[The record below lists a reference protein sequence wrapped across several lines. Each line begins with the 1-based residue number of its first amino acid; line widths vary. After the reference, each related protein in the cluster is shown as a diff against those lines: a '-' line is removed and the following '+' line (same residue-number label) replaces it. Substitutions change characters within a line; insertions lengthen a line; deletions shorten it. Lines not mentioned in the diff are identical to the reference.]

1 MQNTELRRRARP
13 VLDALRTLALQ
24 GRTPVLGLRKKSC
37 PYHSWDT
44 VQEDPATAPGWTP
57 FAPGDAIGGVEAHYC
72 FRGGITAPAGSAG
85 RHLVCLVS
93 TGATDIWNNNN
104 PQFLA
109 YLNGALVCGLDVNHT
124 EFDLPPAAA
133 EGQTWQLGLY
143 TYCNTPAQD
152 VFLKV
157 ETAVRD
163 DEITGL
169 YYDLKAPYEVL
180 VQLDEGDTNAIGIG
194 SVHPAHRH
202 PLHDPAKIHCRRCL
216 RRRRQGVRFPLSCR
230 SCPPVCRG
238 AFFERCRKGAVRPP
252 GRGRARPA
260 RSPAVTA
267 YLPLHKEVSPMKY
280 GCRAHDY
287 GCFTAKGLADV
298 LTANGYNAAQL
309 AMPKAIRGIPNFTD
323 ITPAQLTDIRTAF
336 AEAGIEISV
345 LSCYQ
350 DLSNP
355 DTAIR
360 ENAVAAVC
368 RALHYQKAVGA
379 KHVGSESA
387 CRDLTEDEKA
397 ATLPLLTDSILR
409 IVEQAAKIDAC
420 FALEPV
426 FVHTLGTVEKLR
438 TLKEAVADH
447 DHFHIIF
454 DPVNVLTAA
463 DVPRQAAFWPAWCEV
478 IGKDLACVHVK
489 DAVFHPDA
497 PRTPTALGAGQM
509 DYTVIRE
516 WLHRDHPDAALL
528 RDEVILPAAQA
539 DLAYIK
545 AL

>member
-1 MQNTELRRRARP
+1 
-13 VLDALRTLALQ
+13 
-24 GRTPVLGLRKKSC
+24 
-37 PYHSWDT
+37 
-44 VQEDPATAPGWTP
+44 
-57 FAPGDAIGGVEAHYC
+57 
-72 FRGGITAPAGSAG
+72 
-85 RHLVCLVS
+85 
-93 TGATDIWNNNN
+93 
-104 PQFLA
+104 
-109 YLNGALVCGLDVNHT
+109 
-124 EFDLPPAAA
+124 
-133 EGQTWQLGLY
+133 
-143 TYCNTPAQD
+143 
-152 VFLKV
+152 
-157 ETAVRD
+157 
-163 DEITGL
+163 
-169 YYDLKAPYEVL
+169 
-180 VQLDEGDTNAIGIG
+180 
-194 SVHPAHRH
+194 
-202 PLHDPAKIHCRRCL
+202 
-216 RRRRQGVRFPLSCR
+216 
-230 SCPPVCRG
+230 
-238 AFFERCRKGAVRPP
+238 
-252 GRGRARPA
+252 
-260 RSPAVTA
+260 
-267 YLPLHKEVSPMKY
+267 MKY

-287 GCFTAKGLADV
+287 GCGTADGLADV

-360 ENAVAAVC
+360 ENAVATVC

-397 ATLPLLTDSILR
+397 ATLN
-409 IVEQAAKIDAC
+409 
-420 FALEPV
+420 
-426 FVHTLGTVEKLR
+426 
-438 TLKEAVADH
+438 EAVADH
-447 DHFHIIF
+447 DHFHINF

-478 IGKDLACVHVK
+478 IGKDLACVHMK

>member
-1 MQNTELRRRARP
+1 M
-13 VLDALRTLALQ
+13 VI
-24 GRTPVLGLRKKSC
+24 
-37 PYHSWDT
+37 PYDDQLT
-44 VQEDPATAPGWTP
+44 KFPLMAK
-57 FAPGDAIGGVEAHYC
+57 
-72 FRGGITAPAGSAG
+72 
-85 RHLVCLVS
+85 
-93 TGATDIWNNNN
+93 NN
-104 PQFLA
+104 
-109 YLNGALVCGLDVNHT
+109 
-124 EFDLPPAAA
+124 DLPDLLSTTRLAR
-133 EGQTWQLGLY
+133 LY
-143 TYCNTPAQD
+143 P
-152 VFLKV
+152 
-157 ETAVRD
+157 
-163 DEITGL
+163 DE
-169 YYDLKAPYEVL
+169 
-180 VQLDEGDTNAIGIG
+180 
-194 SVHPAHRH
+194 
-202 PLHDPAKIHCRRCL
+202 
-216 RRRRQGVRFPLSCR
+216 
-230 SCPPVCRG
+230 
-238 AFFERCRKGAVRPP
+238 FE
-252 GRGRARPA
+252 
-260 RSPAVTA
+260 
-267 YLPLHKEVSPMKY
+267 
-280 GCRAHDY
+280 
-287 GCFTAKGLADV
+287 
-298 LTANGYNAAQL
+298 
-309 AMPKAIRGIPNFTD
+309 
-323 ITPAQLTDIRTAF
+323 
-336 AEAGIEISV
+336 
-345 LSCYQ
+345 

-463 DVPRQAAFWPAWCEV
+463 DVSRQAAFWPAWCEV
-478 IGKDLACVHVK
+478 IGKDLACVHMK

>member
-1 MQNTELRRRARP
+1 M
-13 VLDALRTLALQ
+13 
-24 GRTPVLGLRKKSC
+24 
-37 PYHSWDT
+37 
-44 VQEDPATAPGWTP
+44 
-57 FAPGDAIGGVEAHYC
+57 
-72 FRGGITAPAGSAG
+72 
-85 RHLVCLVS
+85 
-93 TGATDIWNNNN
+93 
-104 PQFLA
+104 
-109 YLNGALVCGLDVNHT
+109 
-124 EFDLPPAAA
+124 
-133 EGQTWQLGLY
+133 
-143 TYCNTPAQD
+143 
-152 VFLKV
+152 
-157 ETAVRD
+157 
-163 DEITGL
+163 
-169 YYDLKAPYEVL
+169 
-180 VQLDEGDTNAIGIG
+180 
-194 SVHPAHRH
+194 
-202 PLHDPAKIHCRRCL
+202 
-216 RRRRQGVRFPLSCR
+216 
-230 SCPPVCRG
+230 
-238 AFFERCRKGAVRPP
+238 
-252 GRGRARPA
+252 
-260 RSPAVTA
+260 
-267 YLPLHKEVSPMKY
+267 
-280 GCRAHDY
+280 
-287 GCFTAKGLADV
+287 
-298 LTANGYNAAQL
+298 
-309 AMPKAIRGIPNFTD
+309 
-323 ITPAQLTDIRTAF
+323 
-336 AEAGIEISV
+336 

-478 IGKDLACVHVK
+478 IGKDLACVHMK

>member
-1 MQNTELRRRARP
+1 MAWMIVSDSSCEIRELERP
-13 VLDALRTLALQ
+13 
-24 GRTPVLGLRKKSC
+24 
-37 PYHSWDT
+37 
-44 VQEDPATAPGWTP
+44 APGVQFALVP
-57 FAPGDAIGGVEAHYC
+57 FKIRVGEREYVD
-72 FRGGITAPAGSAG
+72 
-85 RHLVCLVS
+85 L
-93 TGATDIWNNNN
+93 ATLNTQQMLQAMTD
-104 PQFLA
+104 
-109 YLNGALVCGLDVNHT
+109 YNGASTTACPSP
-124 EFDLPPAAA
+124 EEWA
-133 EGQTWQLGLY
+133 EYFLQAD
-143 TYCNTPAQD
+143 N
-152 VFLKV
+152 VFAL
-157 ETAVRD
+157 T
-163 DEITGL
+163 ISSNL
-169 YYDLKAPYEVL
+169 S
-180 VQLDEGDTNAIGIG
+180 G
-194 SVHPAHRH
+194 S
-202 PLHDPAKIHCRRCL
+202 
-216 RRRRQGVRFPLSCR
+216 
-230 SCPPVCRG
+230 
-238 AFFERCRKGAVRPP
+238 
-252 GRGRARPA
+252 
-260 RSPAVTA
+260 
-267 YLPLHKEVSPMKY
+267 
-280 GCRAHDY
+280 
-287 GCFTAKGLADV
+287 
-298 LTANGYNAAQL
+298 YNAAQL

-478 IGKDLACVHVK
+478 IGKDLACVHMK

>member
-1 MQNTELRRRARP
+1 
-13 VLDALRTLALQ
+13 
-24 GRTPVLGLRKKSC
+24 
-37 PYHSWDT
+37 
-44 VQEDPATAPGWTP
+44 
-57 FAPGDAIGGVEAHYC
+57 
-72 FRGGITAPAGSAG
+72 
-85 RHLVCLVS
+85 
-93 TGATDIWNNNN
+93 
-104 PQFLA
+104 
-109 YLNGALVCGLDVNHT
+109 
-124 EFDLPPAAA
+124 
-133 EGQTWQLGLY
+133 
-143 TYCNTPAQD
+143 
-152 VFLKV
+152 
-157 ETAVRD
+157 
-163 DEITGL
+163 
-169 YYDLKAPYEVL
+169 
-180 VQLDEGDTNAIGIG
+180 
-194 SVHPAHRH
+194 
-202 PLHDPAKIHCRRCL
+202 
-216 RRRRQGVRFPLSCR
+216 
-230 SCPPVCRG
+230 
-238 AFFERCRKGAVRPP
+238 
-252 GRGRARPA
+252 
-260 RSPAVTA
+260 
-267 YLPLHKEVSPMKY
+267 MKY

-360 ENAVAAVC
+360 ENAVATVC

-447 DHFHIIF
+447 DHFHII
-454 DPVNVLTAA
+454 LT
-463 DVPRQAAFWPAWCEV
+463 RSMC
-478 IGKDLACVHVK
+478 
-489 DAVFHPDA
+489 
-497 PRTPTALGAGQM
+497 
-509 DYTVIRE
+509 
-516 WLHRDHPDAALL
+516 
-528 RDEVILPAAQA
+528 
-539 DLAYIK
+539 
-545 AL
+545 

>member
-1 MQNTELRRRARP
+1 MNTKIVVDSSASLYTLQGVDFECVPLKIITDDAEY
-13 VLDALRTLALQ
+13 LDNGTMDALGMAQTLRTYK
-24 GRTPVLGLRKKSC
+24 GKTSTSC
-37 PYHSWDT
+37 PNVSDWLAAYEGADE
-44 VQEDPATAPGWTP
+44 VY
-57 FAPGDAIGGVEAHYC
+57 AI
-72 FRGGITAPAGSAG
+72 T
-85 RHLVCLVS
+85 
-93 TGATDIWNNNN
+93 
-104 PQFLA
+104 
-109 YLNGALVCGLDVNHT
+109 
-124 EFDLPPAAA
+124 
-133 EGQTWQLGLY
+133 
-143 TYCNTPAQD
+143 
-152 VFLKV
+152 
-157 ETAVRD
+157 
-163 DEITGL
+163 ITGTL
-169 YYDLKAPYEVL
+169 S
-180 VQLDEGDTNAIGIG
+180 G
-194 SVHPAHRH
+194 S
-202 PLHDPAKIHCRRCL
+202 
-216 RRRRQGVRFPLSCR
+216 
-230 SCPPVCRG
+230 
-238 AFFERCRKGAVRPP
+238 
-252 GRGRARPA
+252 
-260 RSPAVTA
+260 
-267 YLPLHKEVSPMKY
+267 
-280 GCRAHDY
+280 
-287 GCFTAKGLADV
+287 
-298 LTANGYNAAQL
+298 YNAAQL
-309 AMPKAIRGIPNFTD
+309 AMPKAIRGIQNFTD

-478 IGKDLACVHVK
+478 IGKDLACVHMK

>member
-1 MQNTELRRRARP
+1 
-13 VLDALRTLALQ
+13 
-24 GRTPVLGLRKKSC
+24 
-37 PYHSWDT
+37 
-44 VQEDPATAPGWTP
+44 
-57 FAPGDAIGGVEAHYC
+57 
-72 FRGGITAPAGSAG
+72 
-85 RHLVCLVS
+85 
-93 TGATDIWNNNN
+93 
-104 PQFLA
+104 
-109 YLNGALVCGLDVNHT
+109 
-124 EFDLPPAAA
+124 
-133 EGQTWQLGLY
+133 
-143 TYCNTPAQD
+143 
-152 VFLKV
+152 
-157 ETAVRD
+157 
-163 DEITGL
+163 
-169 YYDLKAPYEVL
+169 
-180 VQLDEGDTNAIGIG
+180 
-194 SVHPAHRH
+194 
-202 PLHDPAKIHCRRCL
+202 
-216 RRRRQGVRFPLSCR
+216 
-230 SCPPVCRG
+230 
-238 AFFERCRKGAVRPP
+238 
-252 GRGRARPA
+252 
-260 RSPAVTA
+260 
-267 YLPLHKEVSPMKY
+267 MKY

-309 AMPKAIRGIPNFTD
+309 AMPKAIRGIQNFTD

>member
-1 MQNTELRRRARP
+1 
-13 VLDALRTLALQ
+13 
-24 GRTPVLGLRKKSC
+24 
-37 PYHSWDT
+37 
-44 VQEDPATAPGWTP
+44 
-57 FAPGDAIGGVEAHYC
+57 
-72 FRGGITAPAGSAG
+72 
-85 RHLVCLVS
+85 
-93 TGATDIWNNNN
+93 
-104 PQFLA
+104 
-109 YLNGALVCGLDVNHT
+109 
-124 EFDLPPAAA
+124 
-133 EGQTWQLGLY
+133 
-143 TYCNTPAQD
+143 
-152 VFLKV
+152 
-157 ETAVRD
+157 
-163 DEITGL
+163 
-169 YYDLKAPYEVL
+169 
-180 VQLDEGDTNAIGIG
+180 
-194 SVHPAHRH
+194 
-202 PLHDPAKIHCRRCL
+202 
-216 RRRRQGVRFPLSCR
+216 
-230 SCPPVCRG
+230 
-238 AFFERCRKGAVRPP
+238 
-252 GRGRARPA
+252 
-260 RSPAVTA
+260 
-267 YLPLHKEVSPMKY
+267 MKY

-420 FALEPV
+420 FVLEPV

-463 DVPRQAAFWPAWCEV
+463 DVSRQAAFWPAWCEV

-516 WLHRDHPDAALL
+516 WLHRDHPIAGRGHPPRRAGRFGVYQSPVNKYTASRSTNRDAVFYFWLPPWGKLSAKQTDEGRRCNYNPFTGNNGKRAPHPAFSRLL
-528 RDEVILPAAQA
+528 PREKAFLFSFYTTVTSVWHWPLTVYAPL
-539 DLAYIK
+539 LAGRK
-545 AL
+545 

>member
-1 MQNTELRRRARP
+1 
-13 VLDALRTLALQ
+13 
-24 GRTPVLGLRKKSC
+24 
-37 PYHSWDT
+37 
-44 VQEDPATAPGWTP
+44 
-57 FAPGDAIGGVEAHYC
+57 
-72 FRGGITAPAGSAG
+72 
-85 RHLVCLVS
+85 
-93 TGATDIWNNNN
+93 
-104 PQFLA
+104 
-109 YLNGALVCGLDVNHT
+109 
-124 EFDLPPAAA
+124 
-133 EGQTWQLGLY
+133 
-143 TYCNTPAQD
+143 
-152 VFLKV
+152 
-157 ETAVRD
+157 
-163 DEITGL
+163 
-169 YYDLKAPYEVL
+169 
-180 VQLDEGDTNAIGIG
+180 
-194 SVHPAHRH
+194 
-202 PLHDPAKIHCRRCL
+202 
-216 RRRRQGVRFPLSCR
+216 
-230 SCPPVCRG
+230 
-238 AFFERCRKGAVRPP
+238 
-252 GRGRARPA
+252 
-260 RSPAVTA
+260 
-267 YLPLHKEVSPMKY
+267 MKY

-360 ENAVAAVC
+360 ENAVATVC

-463 DVPRQAAFWPAWCEV
+463 DVSRQAAFWPAWCEV
-478 IGKDLACVHVK
+478 IGKDLACVHMK
-489 DAVFHPDA
+489 DAA

-509 DYTVIRE
+509 HYTVIRE

>member
-1 MQNTELRRRARP
+1 MNTKIVVDSSASLYTLQGVDFECVPLKIITDDAEY
-13 VLDALRTLALQ
+13 LDNGTMDALGMAQTLRTYK
-24 GRTPVLGLRKKSC
+24 GKTSTSC
-37 PYHSWDT
+37 PNVSDWLAAYEGADE
-44 VQEDPATAPGWTP
+44 VY
-57 FAPGDAIGGVEAHYC
+57 AI
-72 FRGGITAPAGSAG
+72 T
-85 RHLVCLVS
+85 
-93 TGATDIWNNNN
+93 
-104 PQFLA
+104 
-109 YLNGALVCGLDVNHT
+109 
-124 EFDLPPAAA
+124 
-133 EGQTWQLGLY
+133 
-143 TYCNTPAQD
+143 
-152 VFLKV
+152 
-157 ETAVRD
+157 
-163 DEITGL
+163 ITGTL
-169 YYDLKAPYEVL
+169 S
-180 VQLDEGDTNAIGIG
+180 G
-194 SVHPAHRH
+194 S
-202 PLHDPAKIHCRRCL
+202 
-216 RRRRQGVRFPLSCR
+216 
-230 SCPPVCRG
+230 
-238 AFFERCRKGAVRPP
+238 
-252 GRGRARPA
+252 
-260 RSPAVTA
+260 
-267 YLPLHKEVSPMKY
+267 
-280 GCRAHDY
+280 
-287 GCFTAKGLADV
+287 
-298 LTANGYNAAQL
+298 YNAAQL

-463 DVPRQAAFWPAWCEV
+463 DVSRQAAFWPAWCEV

>member
-1 MQNTELRRRARP
+1 
-13 VLDALRTLALQ
+13 
-24 GRTPVLGLRKKSC
+24 
-37 PYHSWDT
+37 
-44 VQEDPATAPGWTP
+44 
-57 FAPGDAIGGVEAHYC
+57 
-72 FRGGITAPAGSAG
+72 
-85 RHLVCLVS
+85 
-93 TGATDIWNNNN
+93 
-104 PQFLA
+104 
-109 YLNGALVCGLDVNHT
+109 
-124 EFDLPPAAA
+124 
-133 EGQTWQLGLY
+133 
-143 TYCNTPAQD
+143 
-152 VFLKV
+152 
-157 ETAVRD
+157 
-163 DEITGL
+163 
-169 YYDLKAPYEVL
+169 
-180 VQLDEGDTNAIGIG
+180 
-194 SVHPAHRH
+194 
-202 PLHDPAKIHCRRCL
+202 
-216 RRRRQGVRFPLSCR
+216 
-230 SCPPVCRG
+230 
-238 AFFERCRKGAVRPP
+238 
-252 GRGRARPA
+252 
-260 RSPAVTA
+260 
-267 YLPLHKEVSPMKY
+267 MKY

-360 ENAVAAVC
+360 
-368 RALHYQKAVGA
+368 
-379 KHVGSESA
+379 ESA

-478 IGKDLACVHVK
+478 IGKDLACVHMK